1 MDWGVSAFS
10 VWRNNTMGFLE
21 WMGFSKPRDAPE
33 EDRPEEKLP
42 EVTDSVRD
50 SGQIFSFDCFFAAG
64 IFSNSFARYSN
75 TC

>member
-1 MDWGVSAFS
+1 
-10 VWRNNTMGFLE
+10 MGFLE

-50 SGQIFSFDCFFAAG
+50 SGQIFAFGTASSGEKVD
-64 IFSNSFARYSN
+64 
-75 TC
+75 